1 MLNRRLFIAGA
12 ATTALTAPAILRGQ
26 SIFREF
32 PFSLGVAAGDP
43 SADGFVIWT
52 KIAPEPLAVHGG
64 IGMAPLP
71 VQWEVASDDRFATI
85 VQKGEAI
92 ARPELGHAVHVEL
105 AGLEANRPYFYR
117 FSVGGE
123 RSLRGTAK
131 TLPALGSNPTALKF
145 GVAGCQNYEDG
156 YFSAF
161 RHLAAEDDLAFVYH
175 YGDFIYEYRQNYEF
189 DKHGL
194 PAPAV
199 RKHAFRELYDIADYR
214 RCYGQYLS
222 DIDLQAA
229 RGAHTWLSSFD
240 DHEIHDNWVQ
250 NIDQDPVP
258 PEVFALRRQGALQA
272 WYEHMPVRRA
282 LLPRNGQIGL
292 NRRVRYGDLAALD
305 LLDTRQF
312 RSDQPCGDGFKPTC
326 PEVSATNA
334 QVLGAEQE
342 TWLNANLARKETRW
356 NCLAQQVTMMALD
369 RRRRTDE
376 PAKILNLD
384 SWAGYDVPRQRL
396 LSRARGLD
404 NLIVLT
410 GDEHQN
416 FCGELTDRDRVV
428 GAEFVSTS
436 ITAGGDGQDLRP
448 GSDVFLANNPQLKF
462 VNDQRGYLTCEVTR
476 EAWRTNFMVV
486 DKVSSPT
493 SALSKRATGEV
504 AFAQPGLRMT

>member
-1 MLNRRLFIAGA
+1 M
-12 ATTALTAPAILRGQ
+12 
-26 SIFREF
+26 
-32 PFSLGVAAGDP
+32 
-43 SADGFVIWT
+43 
-52 KIAPEPLAVHGG
+52 
-64 IGMAPLP
+64 
-71 VQWEVASDDRFATI
+71 
-85 VQKGEAI
+85 
-92 ARPELGHAVHVEL
+92 
-105 AGLEANRPYFYR
+105 
-117 FSVGGE
+117 
-123 RSLRGTAK
+123 
-131 TLPALGSNPTALKF
+131 
-145 GVAGCQNYEDG
+145 
-156 YFSAF
+156 
-161 RHLAAEDDLAFVYH
+161 
-175 YGDFIYEYRQNYEF
+175 
-189 DKHGL
+189 
-194 PAPAV
+194 
-199 RKHAFRELYDIADYR
+199 RKHAFRELYDVADYR

-240 DHEIHDNWVQ
+240 DHEIHNNWVQ

-282 LLPRNGQIGL
+282 LLPRGGKVAL
-292 NRRVRYGDLAALD
+292 NRRVRYGDLASID

-312 RSDQPCGDGFKPTC
+312 RTDQPCGDGFKPAC
-326 PEVSATNA
+326 PEVASANA

-342 TWLNANLARKETRW
+342 AWLNVNLGRKETRW

-369 RRRRTDE
+369 RRRRIDE

-416 FCGELTDRDRVV
+416 FCGELTDRDRVI

-462 VNDQRGYLTCEVTR
+462 VNDQRGYLTCEVGR

-486 DKVSSPT
+486 DTVTSPT
-493 SALSKRATGEV
+493 STLSKRATGEV
-504 AFAQPGLRMT
+504 AFAELGLRMTT